1 MRKKKKNPGNTKLT
15 DLFVSTV
22 SSKTKNSRKLQKMA
36 HLNITDRISSVTD
49 QTGRALT
56 IRYFKRGMF
65 HFTKESCGKSQYRGK
80 TT

>member
-1 MRKKKKNPGNTKLT
+1 
-15 DLFVSTV
+15 
-22 SSKTKNSRKLQKMA
+22 MA